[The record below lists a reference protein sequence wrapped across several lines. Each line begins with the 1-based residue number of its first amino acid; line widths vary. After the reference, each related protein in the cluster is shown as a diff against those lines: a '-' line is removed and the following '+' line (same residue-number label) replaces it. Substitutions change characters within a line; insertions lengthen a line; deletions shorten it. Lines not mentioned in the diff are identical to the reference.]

1 MARSL
6 SGWVIRSTGWPGDQ
20 EKKRVLCKKR
30 EEGNEDFT
38 GQSVNRKILGI
49 IDYWEN
55 KWTILISN
63 AKKLS
68 PSNLLQLT

>member
-30 EEGNEDFT
+30 EEGIEDFT
-38 GQSVNRKILGI
+38 LHIL
-49 IDYWEN
+49 EN
-55 KWTILISN
+55 QTLIERQLQKEILSG
-63 AKKLS
+63 
-68 PSNLLQLT
+68 